1 MNGRVQQEERKA
13 GKTLIFGFDGTGN
26 DPSDAN
32 AFMEDES
39 ISNVLKLHIL
49 MGGGLQSDR
58 SDTRTPNGSLQVTH
72 YYNGIGT
79 REGGASVPLLGRL
92 IRAVGGKIN
101 MAFAPTFGDARRI
114 LNEARADLRKAGCR
128 EDDRLLVFGFSRGA
142 ALARKFTS
150 EILAGDEKCT
160 VSFLG
165 RCIWC
170 PWTKIECLRLA
181 GSGQIRVLGG
191 G

>member
-128 EDDRLLVFGFSRGA
+128 EGCLCSASAEAQPWPGSSPVRFSLATRNAPSRSSGGASGVPGRRSNVF
-142 ALARKFTS
+142 
-150 EILAGDEKCT
+150 
-160 VSFLG
+160 V
-165 RCIWC
+165 
-170 PWTKIECLRLA
+170 
-181 GSGQIRVLGG
+181 
-191 G
+191 